1 MHLYLL
7 FLIVAAVTVL
17 SPGPGVVMT
26 LSNALR
32 YGARGTFGGI
42 IGIACGTL
50 IVASISATSVGVLLT
65 TSAMAFTILKFVGA
79 AYLIYLGIKLWRSPA
94 INITVQPAQAESFTK
109 RFLEGLSLQLTNPKA
124 VFFFISIFPQFIDL
138 QSNYSAQFS
147 ILVTTYIA
155 LVLGIH
161 SLYALFAKRAKQWF
175 TSERGGQ
182 ILNKTASATF
192 VGFGVALASAKK

>member
-26 LSNALR
+26 LTNALR
-32 YGARGTFGGI
+32 FGASGTYGGI
-42 IGIACGTL
+42 FGIAFGTL
-50 IVASISATSVGVLLT
+50 IVASVSATSVGVLLA
-65 TSAMAFTILKFVGA
+65 TSAVAFTILKFVGA
-79 AYLIYLGIKLWRSPA
+79 TYLIYLGIKLWKSPS
-94 INITVQPAQAESFTK
+94 IRITAQSAQEASFSK
-109 RFLEGLSLQLTNPKA
+109 CFLEGLSLQLTNPKA

-147 ILVTTYIA
+147 VLVVTYIL
-155 LVLGIH
+155 LVLAIH

-175 TSERGGQ
+175 TSERGGRV
-182 ILNKTASATF
+182 LNRTASATF
-192 VGFGVALASAKK
+192 VAFGVALASAQK

>member
-7 FLIVAAVTVL
+7 FLIMAAVTVL

-32 YGARGTFGGI
+32 YGVRGTFGGI
-42 IGIACGTL
+42 LGIAFGAL
-50 IVASISATSVGVLLT
+50 IVAAISATSVGVLLA
-65 TSAMAFTILKFVGA
+65 TSAVAFTILKFVGA
-79 AYLIYLGIKLWRSPA
+79 AYLIYLGIKLWKSPA
-94 INITVQPAQAESFTK
+94 IKIAEQPTQETGFSR
-109 RFLEGLSLQLTNPKA
+109 RFIEGLSLQLTNPKA

-138 QSNYSAQFS
+138 QTNYSVQFS
-147 ILVTTYIA
+147 ILVATYIT

-161 SLYALFAKRAKQWF
+161 SIYALLAKRAKHWF

-182 ILNKTASATF
+182 ILNRTASTTF
-192 VGFGVALASAKK
+192 VAFGVALASAQK